1 MNIIHGGKILNTMNF
16 EEKNVKYRP
25 LKDEELKALFEKFKL
40 NTSFALPDRIA
51 QDFINDGSIKPPF
64 KKCVHFNKED
74 FNQMVHHLKK
84 IKIKNKNI
92 NRKKPEKPRTKG
104 KKGKNEMEN
113 NDINDNDINDI
124 NDIKIN
130 KKRKR
135 KINKIKTKKIKRKVL

>member
-74 FNQMVHHLKK
+74 FNQMIQHL
-84 IKIKNKNI
+84 KNKNK
-92 NRKKPEKPRTKG
+92 NKNKKRKPEKPRTK
-104 KKGKNEMEN
+104 KGKRISTFIN
-113 NDINDNDINDI
+113 NDINGMVFSHPVNHF
-124 NDIKIN
+124 
-130 KKRKR
+130 
-135 KINKIKTKKIKRKVL
+135 

>member
-74 FNQMVHHLKK
+74 FNQMIQHL
-84 IKIKNKNI
+84 KNKNK
-92 NRKKPEKPRTKG
+92 NKNKKRKPEKPRTK
-104 KKGKNEMEN
+104 KGKRISTFINNDMNDMNDIN
-113 NDINDNDINDI
+113 NDI
-124 NDIKIN
+124 IKE
-130 KKRKR
+130 KK
-135 KINKIKTKKIKRKVL
+135 KINKIKTKKIKRKAL